1 MTVLKIASRVKN
13 VKNQVFVPL
22 SDDILYEHPEL
33 IQGPIAAFDPAKV
46 EIFKGYQSVQSVR
59 AEGGNSHQELQG
71 LTEEEVA
78 KGKPELA
85 DILCG
90 ISSA

>member
-22 SDDILYEHPEL
+22 SDDILYEHPVL
-33 IQGPIAAFDPAKV
+33 IQGPISAFDPAKV

-59 AEGGNSHQELQG
+59 AEGGNSHQTVSL
-71 LTEEEVA
+71 L
-78 KGKPELA
+78 
-85 DILCG
+85 D
-90 ISSA
+90 ISSFVS